1 MYRVALVGSFLA
13 LLALSLASA
22 GLAIRGSAVAAR
34 ELERTRLA
42 HEVLEAHLQLEAY
55 TYALFKQLTDA
66 ILAGGPNAPEK
77 EMARRRLTDQIE
89 ATRLLIAREV
99 AVVGDRE
106 DESDELVRLAAI
118 ERLSAEVMAKLAA
131 VETTLRAGGA
141 LSDAPYLGDV
151 LDRIID
157 RDLRRL
163 IDEAVAEER
172 AEVETAEALARGT
185 LAQARSLS
193 ATAGGL
199 ALTAFFA
206 ALLVLL
212 PRLSRPL
219 ALLRE
224 TAERIAA
231 GDLDRRI
238 PALGRDEF
246 GAAASSV
253 NRMLDELERRRTA
266 LDAAR
271 NALED
276 RVSERTAALSAANA
290 ALQAA
295 DERRRGFL
303 ADVSHELRTP
313 ITIIRGEAEVTLR
326 ARDPDL
332 AEHRAALQRIAEQ
345 AVHTARLVDDLLFVA
360 RAEAEAPRLARQSV
374 VVAELARRCC
384 DDIGGAARDSGVAL
398 GFSSTADE
406 AATQGD
412 PGRLRQ
418 LVMILLDNAL
428 RYARP
433 GGRIEVTV
441 TPSPQG
447 VALRV
452 ADDGIGVSAAELPH
466 VFDRFFRGSNAIER
480 DGDGAGLGLAM
491 ARAIVEAHH
500 GRIGLESRLGEGS
513 TVTAIL
519 PAGARMRVVA

>member
-13 LLALSLASA
+13 LLALSLVSA
-22 GLAIRGSAVAAR
+22 GLAIRGSAVADR

-66 ILAGGPNAPEK
+66 ILAGGTNDPEK
-77 EMARRRLTDQIE
+77 ETARRRLTDQIE
-89 ATRLLIAREV
+89 TTRLLIAREV

-106 DESDELVRLAAI
+106 DESEELVRLAAI

-131 VETTLRAGGA
+131 VETTLRGGGTLA
-141 LSDAPYLGDV
+141 DAPYLGDV

-163 IDEAVAEER
+163 IDEAAAEER
-172 AEVETAEALARGT
+172 EEVEAAEALARET
-185 LAQARSLS
+185 LAQARDLS
-193 ATAGGL
+193 AVAGGL
-199 ALTAFFA
+199 ALAAFLA
-206 ALLVLL
+206 ALTVLL

-219 ALLRE
+219 ARLRE

-231 GDLDRRI
+231 GDLERRV
-238 PALGRDEF
+238 PPLGRDEF
-246 GAAASSV
+246 GAVAESL
-253 NRMLDELERRRTA
+253 NRMLDELERRRGA
-266 LDAAR
+266 LDAER

-326 ARDPDL
+326 ARAPDI
-332 AEHRAALQRIAEQ
+332 AEHRAALERIAEQ

-360 RAEAEAPRLARQSV
+360 RAEAEAPRIVRQSV
-374 VVAELARRCC
+374 VVADLARRCC
-384 DDIGGAARDSGVAL
+384 DDMGGAARERGVEL
-398 GFSSTADE
+398 GFGSTADE
-406 AATQGD
+406 TATLGD

-433 GGRIEVTV
+433 GGRVDVAV

-452 ADDGIGVSAAELPH
+452 ADDGIGVSEAELPH
-466 VFDRFFRGSNAIER
+466 VFDRFFRGSNAVER
-480 DGDGAGLGLAM
+480 DGEGAGLGLAM
-491 ARAIVEAHH
+491 ARTIVEAHR
-500 GRIGLESRLGEGS
+500 GQIAMESRLGEGS
-513 TVTAIL
+513 TVTVIL